1 MLRIQVKG
9 KQGREWPGVKG
20 VYDIKH
26 LWLTNKT
33 IMINMARK
41 TIIDTLVLYLGS
53 GPKRFTEIKSYL
65 ESFRKG
71 ETPTKSYAK
80 GTIQSILERASEY
93 IEKTSRG
100 LYELTDI
107 GRRRLEE
114 LQEVSLEDVRAG
126 KLTPQELERYL
137 WKAAD
142 ILRGAVEAPDYKHF
156 ILPMLF
162 YKRLSDVYQEEYE
175 ELLKKYRDKEI
186 ARKKF
191 HRFVIPEGCLWEDIR
206 KVGKNVGEK
215 LNDALSKIAKTNPEL
230 EGVVNRVDFNDQ
242 EKLSEGRLIKLIEHF
257 STLKLGNKNVD
268 PDILGRAYEYLIK
281 QFALA
286 EARKGGEFYTPREVV
301 RAMVEILG
309 PDEGSEVYDSC
320 VGSGGMLIESYYHL
334 VRKGKNA
341 RNLFLYGQESTLF
354 TWAIAKMNVILH
366 NLEAEIRHGDTL
378 IDPKFLENGG
388 LKKFDIGIT
397 NPMWNQDG
405 YRDVIEND
413 KFGRFVY
420 GTPPN
425 GSADW
430 GWIQH
435 MLASLGGKGRMGIV
449 LDQGGLFRGGSE
461 GGIRKKVIE
470 DDLIECV
477 VALPEKIFYNTG
489 APGCLIFLNKNK
501 PKDREDKVLFIHA
514 ANSYEKLKNMN
525 RLREED
531 TERIVKA
538 HKDFKDVQKFARV
551 ISREEIRKNDYNLSV
566 ARYVDIFG
574 EEEKVD
580 VKKVW
585 QELNS
590 LEKERQKINEK
601 VRTDLK
607 ELGVE

>member
-1 MLRIQVKG
+1 MPAK
-9 KQGREWPGVKG
+9 
-20 VYDIKH
+20 
-26 LWLTNKT
+26 TN
-33 IMINMARK
+33 
-41 TIIDTLVLYLGS
+41 IDKLVHYLGS
-53 GPKRFTEIKSYL
+53 GPKSFSEMKDYL
-65 ESFRKG
+65 ESFRK
-71 ETPTKSYAK
+71 TPAKSYTK
-80 GTIQSILERASEY
+80 GTIQRVLERGSEY

-100 LYELTDI
+100 LYQLTEI
-107 GRRRLEE
+107 GKRRLAE
-114 LQEVSLEDVRAG
+114 LEEVSPEKVKAG

-142 ILRGAVEAPDYKHF
+142 ILRGGVEAPDYKHF
-156 ILPMLF
+156 ILPLLF

-175 ELLKKYRDKEI
+175 ELLKKYHDKDI

-191 HRFVIPEGCLWEDIR
+191 HRFLIPGGSLWEDIR
-206 KVGKNVGEK
+206 EVGKNVGEK
-215 LNDALSKIAKTNPEL
+215 LNDALSKIAKANPEL
-230 EGVVNRVDFNDQ
+230 EGVINRVDLNDR
-242 EKLSEGRLIKLIEHF
+242 EKLSEGRLIKLVEHF
-257 STLKLGNKNVD
+257 STLNLGNGNVE

-301 RAMVEILG
+301 RAMVEILD
-309 PDEGSEVYDSC
+309 PDEGNEVYDSC

-334 VRKGKNA
+334 VRSGKNA

-378 IDPKFLENGG
+378 ADPKFLENGG
-388 LKKFDIGIT
+388 LKKFDICIT

-413 KFGRFVY
+413 KFGRFVH

-425 GSADW
+425 SSADW

-449 LDQGGLFRGGSE
+449 LDQGSLFRGGAE
-461 GGIRKKVIE
+461 GKIRKEAIE
-470 DDLIECV
+470 EDLIECV

-489 APGCLIFLNKNK
+489 APGCLIFLSKNK
-501 PKDREDKVLFIHA
+501 PKERRNRVLFIYA
-514 ANSYEKLKNMN
+514 ANSFEKLKNMN
-525 RLREED
+525 RLRDED
-531 TERIVKA
+531 IARIVKT
-538 HKDFKDVQKFARV
+538 HKDFKDVEKFARV
-551 ISREEIRKNDYNLSV
+551 VSREEIRKNDYNLSV
-566 ARYVDIFG
+566 ARYVDVFG

-585 QELNS
+585 QELKI
-590 LEKERQKINEK
+590 LEDG
-601 VRTDLK
+601 RTRPDKKLENYMRDL
-607 ELGVE
+607 GYGR